1 MSSPVAKKPGDVR
14 QRASTR
20 IRKSNRPALDGSR
33 YAPGDVVAGKYELVR
48 PCGQGAMG
56 SVWVAYNRV
65 LDVQVAIKFIAFDHA
80 QPSDISGQRLL
91 DEARAAARLGHP
103 SIIRIHDFGLTT
115 HGDPF
120 MAMELL
126 AGEDLADRLGRE
138 PSLPATEAVQLL
150 LPIAHALAVAH
161 ERGIV
166 HRDVK
171 PENIYLADDDG
182 AIVPKLLDFGIAQ
195 AVDRPHRLTLDGT
208 LLGTPDYMSPEQA
221 RGRGIGPA
229 SDVWGF
235 CVVLYEVVTGVC
247 PFVGNDYQA
256 LLKAVLEQEPPSLER
271 HGVDE
276 PGLWAILE
284 RGLHKDVEQRYGSM
298 RQLGEALALW
308 LLERGVSED
317 VTGTSL
323 RRTFLRDLEPSGPL
337 DVSRVAPAL
346 VPPGSQPGGQG
357 ADSGSLSVAGR
368 LGSDAD
374 LAAIA
379 ELNRGG
385 DPVELIERAAR
396 RRTLALVI
404 VIGAVTLALTAGI
417 LFGTGIIG

>member
-1 MSSPVAKKPGDVR
+1 
-14 QRASTR
+14 
-20 IRKSNRPALDGSR
+20 
-33 YAPGDVVAGKYELVR
+33 
-48 PCGQGAMG
+48 
-56 SVWVAYNRV
+56 
-65 LDVQVAIKFIAFDHA
+65 
-80 QPSDISGQRLL
+80 
-91 DEARAAARLGHP
+91 
-103 SIIRIHDFGLTT
+103 
-115 HGDPF
+115 
-120 MAMELL
+120 
-126 AGEDLADRLGRE
+126 
-138 PSLPATEAVQLL
+138 
-150 LPIAHALAVAH
+150 
-161 ERGIV
+161 
-166 HRDVK
+166 
-171 PENIYLADDDG
+171 
-182 AIVPKLLDFGIAQ
+182 
-195 AVDRPHRLTLDGT
+195 
-208 LLGTPDYMSPEQA
+208 
-221 RGRGIGPA
+221 
-229 SDVWGF
+229 
-235 CVVLYEVVTGVC
+235 
-247 PFVGNDYQA
+247 
-256 LLKAVLEQEPPSLER
+256 
-271 HGVDE
+271 
-276 PGLWAILE
+276 
-284 RGLHKDVEQRYGSM
+284 GLHKDVEQRYGSM

-357 ADSGSLSVAGR
+357 VDSGSLSVAGR